1 MEKQLTDIL
10 WVTLSAGLVFVMQAG
25 FLCLEAGLTRSKN
38 NINVALKN
46 ITDFGLSVL
55 VFWSFGFA
63 LMFGASQSGWF
74 GSSQFL
80 PSFEQGAWPLSFFF
94 FQMMFCSTAV
104 TILSGAVA
112 ERMRFRSYLWIVL
125 IVSGLLYPLFGHWA
139 WNGLDQGQSNG
150 WLAQNGFVDFAGST
164 VVHSVGGWVALA
176 TLLIIGPRQGRFDAD
191 GRAQKI
197 PGANLPLAMLGVL
210 LLWFGWFGFN
220 GGSTL
225 ALNEAVPRILV
236 NTLLAGAAGQFAALL
251 AGYWLHKRADIA
263 WAMNGSIAGLVA
275 ITASCFAVSAGQ
287 ALLIGLIGG
296 LVMVAAERLLERLH
310 IDDAISAVPVHLGA
324 GIWGTLAV
332 AIFGDP
338 QILGTG
344 LSFAEQLLA
353 QAGGVLVCAGW
364 TFGGAFGLLW
374 LINRV
379 TPLRVAAETER
390 IGLNVAEHGASNE
403 LRDLFMVMDQQSQ
416 SGDLSLRAPV
426 EPFTEVGQVAERY
439 NQVLASLER
448 TMARTDAIVNTAMD
462 AIVTIDKQSQQI
474 TFLNPAAE
482 RIFGCPG
489 RQLVGQPASAL
500 FARDDQAGH
509 APDCAE
515 LLSEAAHSNRPIETI
530 GRRFNGSNFPME
542 IMVSEASSD
551 DEVFYAGTFRDIS
564 DRRRSEQA
572 LRDSERELR
581 ALFAAMSDVIFI
593 LSAEG
598 DYLKMAPTS
607 PSRLLIPPEDLIGR
621 NLREVLPPDLA
632 ASFQQHIQH
641 ALASNETVRTEYS
654 MHIDNTV
661 LWFDA
666 SISPMGPNTV
676 YWVARDIT
684 ELVERE
690 NELRWQKEHL
700 SALHQTTLALMRR
713 LDFAELVELLI
724 RQAGKLLSTEDG
736 FLYLVEPDGQYMRV
750 NVGLGV
756 FENFRDFRLA
766 RGEGQAGKVWQSGE
780 AMIVSGYDEWDGRL
794 PAVPGGNI
802 YTMMSAPLFSGG
814 EVVGVIGLA
823 HREAGRS
830 FDEQALHLLNGFA
843 QLAAIALDNARLFE
857 AARLELAERRRVEG
871 ELIQARDQAEAANR
885 AKSAFLAN
893 MSHELRTPLNAII
906 GYSEMLR
913 DDAADLE
920 YEDFV
925 PDLEKIRV
933 AGKHLLEL
941 INNILDL
948 SKIEAG
954 RMDLYLEQFSIAE
967 LVDEVRSTIA
977 PLIERSGNRFSIEIS
992 PDAPDIYADLA
1003 RLRQTLLNLLSNA
1016 NKFTEHGTI
1025 ALRIYPSAT
1034 TANNGEQSAGATK
1047 QICFEVSDTG
1057 IGMNEEQ
1064 LAKLFQ
1070 EFSQADA
1077 STTRK
1082 YGGTGLGLA
1091 ISRRFSQLM
1100 GGDITVSSRPG
1111 AGSTFTVYLPLRR
1124 PDAPLPQTVPPIL
1137 GSANERSQTMP
1148 LALVIDDDDT
1158 TREIIQ
1164 RYLERDNIQ
1173 VVTAANGSEGI
1184 ERVRELRPNV
1194 ITLDVMMPEM
1204 DGWSVLTTLKSDPE
1218 LADIPVIMLT
1228 IVDDKQRGF
1237 ALGAT
1242 DYLTKPIDRDRLTAL
1257 VRQHQHQHA
1266 ATPEQIRVL
1275 IVEDDRSTRDMLQ
1288 RLIERE
1294 GWQVVTADNG
1304 RTALHRIAEKPPT
1317 LILLDLMLPQMD
1329 GFEVINALRAAEI
1342 WRSIPVIVVTA
1353 MDLNNQD
1360 RMRLNGYV
1368 EQILQKGSYHH
1379 EQLLQDVRELVQE
1392 CLKPRQA

>member
-10 WVTLSAGLVFVMQAG
+10 WVTLSAGLVFIMQAG
-25 FLCLEAGLTRSKN
+25 FLCLESGLTRNKN

-74 GSSQFL
+74 GNSQFL
-80 PSFEQGAWPLSFFF
+80 PSFDQDAWPLSFFF

-112 ERMRFRSYLWIVL
+112 ERMRFSSYLWIVL

-150 WLAQNGFVDFAGST
+150 WLAQRGFVDFAGST
-164 VVHSVGGWVALA
+164 VVHSLGGWVALA
-176 TLLIIGPRQGRFDAD
+176 TLLIIGPRQGRFDAE

-225 ALNEAVPRILV
+225 ALNEVVPRILV
-236 NTLLAGAAGQFAALL
+236 NTLLAGAGGQFAALL
-251 AGYWLHKRADIA
+251 AGYWLNRRADVG
-263 WAMNGSIAGLVA
+263 WAMNGAIAGLVA
-275 ITASCFAVSAGQ
+275 VTAACFAVNADQ

-296 LVMVAAERLLERLH
+296 LIMVAVERLLERLR
-310 IDDAISAVPVHLGA
+310 IDDAIGAVPVHLGA
-324 GIWGTLAV
+324 GVWGTLAV

-344 LSFAEQLLA
+344 LSFGEQLLA

-364 TFGGAFGLLW
+364 TFGGTYGLLR
-374 LINRV
+374 LINRLA
-379 TPLRVAAETER
+379 PLRVAAEIEQ
-390 IGLNVAEHGASNE
+390 IGLNVAEHGAGNE
-403 LRDLFMVMDQQSQ
+403 LRDLFMVMDRQSQ

-489 RQLVGQPASAL
+489 RQLVGQPASVL
-500 FARDDQAGH
+500 FALDEQAGLSS
-509 APDCAE
+509 ACAE
-515 LLSEAAHSNRPIETI
+515 LLSAAAHSSRPLETL
-530 GRRFNGSNFPME
+530 GRRFNGSIFPME
-542 IMVSEASSD
+542 MMISAASGD
-551 DEVFYAGTFRDIS
+551 DEVFYAATFRDIS
-564 DRRRSEQA
+564 DRRRAEQA

-607 PSRLLIPPEDLIGR
+607 PSRLLIPPEHLIGR
-621 NLREVLPPDLA
+621 NLRDVLPPTMA
-632 ASFQQHIQH
+632 AAFQQHIQH
-641 ALASNETVRTEYS
+641 ALAGNETVHTEYS
-654 MHIDNTV
+654 MQIGDTL

-736 FLYLVEPDGQYMRV
+736 FLYLVEPDGRHMRV

-756 FENFRDFRLA
+756 FENFRDYRLG
-766 RGEGQAGKVWQSGE
+766 RGDGQAGKVWESGE
-780 AMIVSGYDEWDGRL
+780 AMIISGYDEWDGRL
-794 PAVPGGNI
+794 PAVPGGRI
-802 YTMMSAPLFSGG
+802 HTMMSAPLFSSG

-823 HREAGRS
+823 HREPGRS

-857 AARLELAERRRVEG
+857 AARIELAERRRVEG

-913 DDAADLE
+913 DDAVAYAYD
-920 YEDFV
+920 DFV
-925 PDLEKIRV
+925 PDLEKIRT

-954 RMDLYLEQFSIAE
+954 RMDLYLEQFTIAE
-967 LVDEVRSTIA
+967 LVAEVRSTIA
-977 PLIERSGNRFSIEIS
+977 PLIERSGNRFNLEMS
-992 PDAPDIYADLA
+992 PAPPQIYGDLA
-1003 RLRQTLLNLLSNA
+1003 KLRQTLLNLLSNA
-1016 NKFTEHGTI
+1016 NKFTEQGTI
-1025 ALRIYPSAT
+1025 TLRIYPST
-1034 TANNGEQSAGATK
+1034 PIANNSEQPDAAPE
-1047 QICFEVSDTG
+1047 QIYFEVSDTG
-1057 IGMNEEQ
+1057 IGISEEQ
-1064 LAKLFQ
+1064 LANLFQ
-1070 EFSQADA
+1070 EFSQADT

-1100 GGDITVSSRPG
+1100 GGDIAVSSRPG
-1111 AGSTFTVYLPLRR
+1111 VGSTFTVQLPLRR
-1124 PDAPLPQTVPPIL
+1124 PAEIEGHAVLP
-1137 GSANERSQTMP
+1137 GADSGRERSKAIP

-1173 VVTAANGSEGI
+1173 VVTAANGPEGI

-1204 DGWSVLTTLKSDPE
+1204 DGWSVLATLKSDPE

-1257 VRQHQHQHA
+1257 IRQHQQQHA
-1266 ATPEQIRVL
+1266 AGSAQARIL
-1275 IVEDDRSTRDMLQ
+1275 IVEDDPSTRDMLK

-1294 GWQVVTADNG
+1294 GWPVITADNG
-1304 RTALHRIAEKPPT
+1304 RAALRCIAEQPPA

-1329 GFEVINALRAAEI
+1329 GFEVISALRSAEI
-1342 WRSIPVIVVTA
+1342 WRTIPVIVVTA
-1353 MDLNNQD
+1353 MDLNKQD
-1360 RMRLNGYV
+1360 RLRLNGYV

-1379 EQLLQDVRELVQE
+1379 EQLLQDVRDLVQAYIN
-1392 CLKPRQA
+1392 PGRD